1 MPSLLAGV
9 LILFLLLGGLRKF
22 AQLSP
27 AAAVALARNAGAA
40 LVLLV
45 AGLLLLRGEVAAA
58 IGVAGVGASL
68 GLIGRGGRLA
78 SVLGAAGL
86 GRRSGRVT
94 TARSATIEMR
104 LDQDSG
110 ALSGRAL
117 AGAFAGRALD
127 ALARGECLT
136 LYRDCLRDDPEGARL
151 LETYLDRRFAGWRQ
165 ADEGEGEARRRSD
178 RSGAMTR
185 DQAYEILGL
194 PQGANAEEIVR
205 AHRSL
210 MQKLHPDHGGSTAL
224 AAQVNEA
231 KDVLLRH
238 G

>member
-1 MPSLLAGV
+1 MPTFIAGV
-9 LILFLLLGGLRKF
+9 LVLYLLLVGVRKF
-22 AQLSP
+22 GQLSP
-27 AAAVALARNAGAA
+27 ASVAA
-40 LVLLV
+40 LVRNGVAGLVFLV
-45 AGLLLLRGEVAAA
+45 AGFLLLRGDVTGA
-58 IGVAGVGASL
+58 IAVAGVAASL

-78 SVLGAAGL
+78 SLFGAVGL
-86 GRRSGRVT
+86 GPRRGRAAS
-94 TARSATIEMR
+94 ARSATIEMR

-110 ALSGRAL
+110 AMSGRAL
-117 AGAFAGRALD
+117 SGAFAGRDLD
-127 ALARGECLT
+127 TLTRGECLS
-136 LYRDCLRDDPEGARL
+136 LYQDCQRDDPEGARL

-165 ADEGEGEARRRSD
+165 ADEGEGEARRRND
-178 RSGAMTR
+178 RGGAMTR
-185 DQAYEILGL
+185 DQAYEVLGL
-194 PQGANAEEIVR
+194 PQGASAEEIIR

>member
-1 MPSLLAGV
+1 MPTFIAGVLALFLLLAGV
-9 LILFLLLGGLRKF
+9 RKF

-27 AAAVALARNAGAA
+27 AAAVALVRNSVAA
-40 LVLLV
+40 VVFLV
-45 AGLLLLRGEVAAA
+45 AGFLLLRGNVAGAAA
-58 IGVAGVGASL
+58 VAGVAASL
-68 GLIGRGGRLA
+68 GLIGRGGKIA
-78 SVLGAAGL
+78 SILGAAGF
-86 GRRSGRVT
+86 GPRRGRVT

-110 ALSGRAL
+110 AMSGRSL
-117 AGAFAGRALD
+117 AGAFAGRELD
-127 ALARGECLT
+127 ALTRGECLA
-136 LYRDCLRDDPEGARL
+136 LYEDCRRDDPEGARL

-165 ADEGEGEARRRSD
+165 ADQGEGEERRRGD
-178 RSGAMTR
+178 RGGAMTR
-185 DQAYEILGL
+185 DQAYEVLGL
-194 PQGANAEEIVR
+194 PQGASAEEIVR

-210 MQKLHPDHGGSTAL
+210 MQKLHPDHGGPTAL